1 MLQVCISRFPCSCHV
16 AFWEKIVIVT
26 QHSSLG
32 VLRDRSKEGFTEKA
46 IVTLYGL
53 FSPSIA
59 REVLIFAFNS
69 INLLPA
75 VLGLLV

>member
-53 FSPSIA
+53 FYFTIHSSWS
-59 REVLIFAFNS
+59 FNFCF
-69 INLLPA
+69 
-75 VLGLLV
+75 